1 MIVDS
6 STAFQTGMLLMKSG
20 VLSIAGPSAPLK
32 EISIASFFNPTL
44 SSTSLSRAPFQ
55 RAQPMAP

>member
-1 MIVDS
+1 
-6 STAFQTGMLLMKSG
+6 MKSG
-20 VLSIAGPSAPLK
+20 VLSIAGPSAPLN
-32 EISIASFFNPTL
+32 EISIASFFKPTL